1 MILKK
6 VNAYYK
12 WGKKEYKLN
21 HLLIMDDLKLK
32 TKSEEQTKILMRTV
46 HVFSTDIGMDFGM
59 KKCGIL
65 KIKRDKIVKSE
76 GINLLDGEVIK

>member
-1 MILKK
+1 
-6 VNAYYK
+6 
-12 WGKKEYKLN
+12 
-21 HLLIMDDLKLK
+21 
-32 TKSEEQTKILMRTV
+32 MRTV